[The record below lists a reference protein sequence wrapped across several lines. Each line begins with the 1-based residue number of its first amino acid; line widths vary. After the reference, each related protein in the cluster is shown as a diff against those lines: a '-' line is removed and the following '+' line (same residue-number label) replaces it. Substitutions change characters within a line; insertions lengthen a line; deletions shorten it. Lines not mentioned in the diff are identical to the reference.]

1 LAVTAGLFLP
11 ASGAWAQ
18 PQAWR
23 AEWPAARLAGTA
35 RLTFWGFKVYDA
47 SLWVAPGFRHDDYA
61 SHAFALELAYLRD
74 FSASDIARRSIEEM
88 RRVDAFSEAQATQ
101 WQQALQRAFPDVK
114 AGDRIAGLNR
124 PGTGVQ
130 FVTNGQPTGEIRDPE
145 FARLF
150 FGIWLSPRTSE
161 PQLRLAL
168 LGTTAP

>member
-1 LAVTAGLFLP
+1 MAATAGLFLP

-23 AEWPAARLAGTA
+23 AEWPAAQLAGTA
-35 RLTFWGFKVYDA
+35 RLRFWGFKVYDA
-47 SLWVAPGFRHDDYA
+47 SLWVAPGFRRDDYA
-61 SHAFALELAYLRD
+61 GHPFALELAYLRD
-74 FSASDIARRSIEEM
+74 FSATDIARRSIEEM
-88 RRVDAFSEAQATQ
+88 RRVGAFSEAQAAQ
-101 WQQALQRAFPDVK
+101 WQQALQGAFPDVK

-124 PGTGVQ
+124 PGMGVQ
-130 FVTNGQPTGEIRDPE
+130 FITNGQPTGEIRDPE